1 VAETVRFFKG
11 LHYSRKEHATMAN
24 TKISFLGHAGFQITT
39 EKEKIIIID
48 PWLTDNPL
56 APCQAEDITKAD
68 IVLVTHDH
76 FDHIAD
82 AAQIV
87 KATGAILVG
96 MPETVGR
103 LKEEAAI
110 PDSQIVFGMGMNIGG
125 TVTSDGISITMTQ
138 AFHSSQTASPAGY
151 IIKLENG
158 FTCYHAGDTGIF
170 SSMKIL
176 GEIFSINL
184 AMLPI
189 GGVFT
194 MDPKQAAFAAKLLE
208 VDTVIP
214 MHYKTFPIL
223 EKDTSSYVE
232 IMEKEAP
239 NIEVIVLDPGE
250 EYIF

>member
-1 VAETVRFFKG
+1 MADN
-11 LHYSRKEHATMAN
+11 RKI
-24 TKISFLGHAGFQITT
+24 KWFGHAGFQITS

-56 APCQAEDITKAD
+56 ATRQAKDIIKAD

-82 AAQIV
+82 AAEIV

-125 TVTSDGISITMTQ
+125 TAMFDGISITMTQ

-151 IIKLENG
+151 IIRLENG
-158 FTCYHAGDTGIF
+158 FTIYHAGDTGIF
-170 SSMKIL
+170 SSMKML
-176 GEIFSINL
+176 GEIFHIDL

-194 MDPKQAAFAAKLLE
+194 MDPAQATLAAKLLG
-208 VDTVIP
+208 VSKVIP
-214 MHYKTFPIL
+214 MHFKTFPVL
-223 EKDTSSYVE
+223 EQDASSFEE
-232 IMEKEAP
+232 IMKKEAP
-239 NIEVIVLDPGE
+239 GIEIVVLEPGQS
-250 EYIF
+250 YTLR

>member
-1 VAETVRFFKG
+1 
-11 LHYSRKEHATMAN
+11 MAN
-24 TKISFLGHAGFQITT
+24 IKISFLGHAGFQITT

-56 APCQAEDITKAD
+56 ATSQAKDITKAD
-68 IVLVTHDH
+68 FVLVTHDH

-82 AAQIV
+82 AAEIV

-110 PDSQIVFGMGMNIGG
+110 SDSQIVFGMGMNIGG
-125 TVTSDGISITMTQ
+125 TYTSDGISITMTQ
-138 AFHSSQTASPAGY
+138 AFHSSETASPAGY
-151 IIKLENG
+151 IIQLEND
-158 FTCYHAGDTGIF
+158 FTLYHAGDTGIF

-176 GEIFSINL
+176 GEIFHINC

-194 MDPKQAAFAAKLLE
+194 MDPKQATFAAKLLE

-223 EKDTSSYVE
+223 EQDTSSYVK

-250 EYIF
+250 EYRVHF

>member
-1 VAETVRFFKG
+1 
-11 LHYSRKEHATMAN
+11 MAD
-24 TKISFLGHAGFQITT
+24 KKVKWFGHAGFQITS
-39 EKEKIIIID
+39 EKEKILIID

-56 APCQAEDITKAD
+56 ATSRAEDIKKAD
-68 IVLVTHDH
+68 VVLVTHDH

-87 KATGAILVG
+87 KATGATLVG

-125 TVTSDGISITMTQ
+125 TAMFDGISITMTQ

-151 IIKLENG
+151 IIQLENG
-158 FTCYHAGDTGIF
+158 FTIYHAGDTGIF
-170 SSMKIL
+170 SSMKIF
-176 GEIFSINL
+176 GDIFHINL

-194 MDPKQAAFAAKLLE
+194 MDPPQATRAAKLLG
-208 VDTVIP
+208 VNKVIP
-214 MHYKTFPIL
+214 MHFKTFPIL
-223 EKDTSSYVE
+223 EQDASSFKK

>member
-1 VAETVRFFKG
+1 
-11 LHYSRKEHATMAN
+11 MAD
-24 TKISFLGHAGFQITT
+24 TKIKWLGHAGFQITS
-39 EKEKIIIID
+39 EKEKILIID

-56 APCQAEDITKAD
+56 TTCQAKDIKKAD
-68 IVLVTHDH
+68 VVLVTHDH

-82 AAQIV
+82 AAGIV
-87 KATGAILVG
+87 KATGATLVG

-125 TVTSDGISITMTQ
+125 TATFDSISITMTQ

-151 IIKLENG
+151 IIRLENG
-158 FTCYHAGDTGIF
+158 FTIYHPGDTGIF

-176 GEIFSINL
+176 GEIFHINL
-184 AMLPI
+184 ALLPI

-194 MDPKQAAFAAKLLE
+194 MDPKQATLAAKLLGAS
-208 VDTVIP
+208 TVIP
-214 MHYKTFPIL
+214 MHFKTFPIL
-223 EKDTSSYVE
+223 EQDASSFVE
-232 IMEKEAP
+232 IMKKEAP
-239 NIEVIVLDPGE
+239 EVNVVVLDPGE